1 MSFPTKQEEI
11 TLIAF
16 LKQAKACLTLL
27 FGRQRMCE
35 VSRTYFEGLVVNT
48 LGADVVMAAV
58 DQGHG
63 VREAGQL

>member
-1 MSFPTKQEEI
+1 
-11 TLIAF
+11 
-16 LKQAKACLTLL
+16 
-27 FGRQRMCE
+27 MCE

-48 LGADVVMAAV
+48 LGADVVMAAI

>member
-1 MSFPTKQEEI
+1 
-11 TLIAF
+11 
-16 LKQAKACLTLL
+16 
-27 FGRQRMCE
+27 MCE